1 MSGNTKKAGVSIAN
15 ILSIMLLMFTC
26 VIAIGIALVFVQPEL
41 LKNTPL
47 AGLVDDG
54 EETAVEVE
62 ASPTMAAAAIVPSI
76 TPSPTL
82 NPLAPTWTPVSQ
94 GALPTSTRKPFAT
107 QEATT
112 SPTPAPLLPTKTAT
126 PTSTPT
132 STNTPTATPFGPTLT
147 PSPTRSQY
155 EFTKSDV
162 SPLYLQNYANGAG
175 CDWMGLAGEVL
186 DLNRRPVITGAYRVH
201 VWGNG
206 IDERAMVGGA
216 PAYSPSGWEQFVNN
230 SPNTA
235 TYSVQL
241 ETVSGTAVSQVYSIQ
256 TRDSCNQNLIRVDFI
271 QNH

>member
-1 MSGNTKKAGVSIAN
+1 MSGKTKKAGVSIAN

-26 VIAIGIALVFVQPEL
+26 VVAIAIALIFVKPEL
-41 LKNTPL
+41 LQNTPL
-47 AGLVDDG
+47 AGLTDG
-54 EETAVEVE
+54 GVETAVEAE
-62 ASPTMAAAAIVPSI
+62 APPTMAAAAIVPSI
-76 TPSPTL
+76 TPSPTV
-82 NPLAPTWTPVSQ
+82 NPLAPTWTPSSE

-107 QEATT
+107 QAATVV
-112 SPTPAPLLPTKTAT
+112 PTDAPLLPTKTSTPT

-132 STNTPTATPFGPTLT
+132 NTPTNTPVGPTLT

-186 DLNRRPVITGAYRVH
+186 DLNRRPVINGAYQVH
-201 VWGNG
+201 VWESG

-230 SPNTA
+230 SPIIA
-235 TYSVQL
+235 TYNVQL
-241 ETVSGTAVSQVYSIQ
+241 ETTSGTAVSQVYSIQ
-256 TRDSCNQNLIRVDFI
+256 TRNSCNQNLVRVDFI